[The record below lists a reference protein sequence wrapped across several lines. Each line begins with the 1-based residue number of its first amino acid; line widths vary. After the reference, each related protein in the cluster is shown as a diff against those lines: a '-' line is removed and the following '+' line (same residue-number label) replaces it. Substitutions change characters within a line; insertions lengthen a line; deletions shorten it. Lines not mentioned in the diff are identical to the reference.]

1 MENKLINEIES
12 VQIHFDKLMKKLIK
26 DIQRQDKIIPR
37 ADKRQKEEYDALQQK
52 LEEVQELQVAQKN
65 LMDSFIKLIASA
77 IDAKSAYTGGHCER
91 VPEIAIMLAKEVSK
105 DENIDFSINSEDE
118 EREISIAAWLHDC
131 GKVVT
136 PEYVV
141 DKATKLETIYNRIHE
156 IRTRFEVIHR
166 DLTIEALNKKLNGE
180 NAEEVDKW
188 LTKEH
193 QKLQEEFEF
202 IAKTNVGTE
211 FMSDEDIEK
220 IKKILPPGVGIIG
233 WWQQNGNF
241 LRL

>member
-1 MENKLINEIES
+1 
-12 VQIHFDKLMKKLIK
+12 MK
-26 DIQRQDKIIPR
+26 
-37 ADKRQKEEYDALQQK
+37 
-52 LEEVQELQVAQKN
+52 
-65 LMDSFIKLIASA
+65 
-77 IDAKSAYTGGHCER
+77 
-91 VPEIAIMLAKEVSK
+91 
-105 DENIDFSINSEDE
+105 
-118 EREISIAAWLHDC
+118 REISIAAWLHDC

-202 IAKTNVGTE
+202 IAKTNVGSE

-220 IKKILPPGVGIIG
+220 IKIIAQREWIRHFDDKIGLSRGELENLPAQKFEEVLPIKEKLLNDKLEHIIPRDE
-233 WWQQNGNF
+233 NELKDFEKYNF
-241 LRL
+241 KVEIPKNLYNRGEIYNLSIKN